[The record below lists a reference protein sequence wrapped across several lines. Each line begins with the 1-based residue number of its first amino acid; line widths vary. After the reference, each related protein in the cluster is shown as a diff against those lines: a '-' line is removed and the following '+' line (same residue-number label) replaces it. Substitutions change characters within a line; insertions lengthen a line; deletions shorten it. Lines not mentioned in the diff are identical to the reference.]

1 MTAVEIA
8 ERKGRWRAFA
18 FLFLA
23 ALTCAVMVAV
33 RNDPGS
39 DFKQGLW
46 VGVLVGCTLNLLP
59 IKRWLRPNSEVLRLL
74 EDEVVTAN
82 RRLSCVIGF
91 WAAILVALFYSFA
104 SHFDPSIGAGEVGQ
118 VVATAGIVLAML
130 AFGILELHSA
140 R

>member
-1 MTAVEIA
+1 MTAIEIA

-33 RNDPGS
+33 RSDPAN

-46 VGVLVGCTLNLLP
+46 VGVLVGCALNLLP
-59 IKRWLRPNSEVLRLL
+59 IKRWLRPNSEVQRLL

-82 RRLSCVIGF
+82 RRFSCVIGF
-91 WAAILVALFYSFA
+91 WAAILAALWFSFA

-118 VVATAGIVLAML
+118 LIATAGSVSAMV
-130 AFGILELHSA
+130 AFGVLELRSA

>member
-118 VVATAGIVLAML
+118 VVATADIVLAML

>member
-130 AFGILELHSA
+130 AFGILELRSA

>member
-91 WAAILVALFYSFA
+91 WAAILVALFYSLA

-130 AFGILELHSA
+130 AFGILELRSA

>member
-23 ALTCAVMVAV
+23 VLTCAVMVVV

-46 VGVLVGCTLNLLP
+46 IGVLVGCALNLMP
-59 IKRWLRPNSEVLRLL
+59 IKRWLRPHSEVARLL

-82 RRLSCVIGF
+82 RRFSCITGF
-91 WAAILVALFYSFA
+91 WAAMFVALFFSFA
-104 SHFDPSIGAGEVGQ
+104 SHFDPSILAGEVCQ
-118 VVATAGIVLAML
+118 LVATAGIVSAML
-130 AFGILELHSA
+130 TFGILELRAA

>member
-23 ALTCAVMVAV
+23 ALTCAVMVVV

-46 VGVLVGCTLNLLP
+46 IGVLVGCAMNLLP
-59 IKRWLRPNSEVLRLL
+59 IKRWLRPNNEVNRLL

-82 RRLSCVIGF
+82 RRFSCIIGF
-91 WAAILVALFYSFA
+91 WAAILISLFFSFA
-104 SHFDPSIGAGEVGQ
+104 SHFDPSIAAGAVGQ
-118 VVATAGIVLAML
+118 IVATAGIVSAMV
-130 AFGILELHSA
+130 AFGILELRSA
-140 R
+140 Q

>member
-33 RNDPGS
+33 RNDPGN

-46 VGVLVGCTLNLLP
+46 VGVLLGCALNLLP
-59 IKRWLRPNSEVLRLL
+59 IKRWLRPNSEVHRLL
-74 EDEVVTAN
+74 EDEMVTAN
-82 RRLSCVIGF
+82 RRFACVIGF
-91 WAAILVALFYSFA
+91 WAAMLVALFFSFA
-104 SHFDPSIGAGEVGQ
+104 SHFDQSIGAGELGQ
-118 VVATAGIVLAML
+118 LIASAGTVSAML
-130 AFGILELHSA
+130 AFGLLELRSA

>member
-91 WAAILVALFYSFA
+91 WAAILVALFCSLA

-130 AFGILELHSA
+130 AFGILELRSA